1 MKVIFF
7 SPKFHPEPNYYIND
21 VVFDINGLDK
31 VIICGRNVDS
41 KSFIIKSSIKNI
53 TTYYVPYRLRKGNG
67 NLALFIEYVSF
78 FLFSL
83 LIIPYAVIRE
93 MPQKIFFYG
102 ISPPLYMIPFVM
114 LKPFF
119 RFKIVYWVQDIWPE
133 SIFIRMKHSN
143 ILYYLIN
150 ILIKLIYK
158 CSDDILLLNQSF
170 GSNNRFKKLQH
181 KLQYLP
187 QGHKYSDNVIIDT
200 ASSNIINNIR
210 QEKRKVI
217 VYAGNVAN
225 SMYLEEMA
233 EAVESNNENFV
244 FYIIGDGDFKDI
256 LVQKKYK
263 SVIFFDLIDR
273 EYIEKVISEAD
284 FAYLGRKLESDDMN
298 IISKIFPGKLSLY
311 MLVQLPI
318 IAIVNMELFNFI
330 KVNNLGY
337 PIKYTTIEDLSESL
351 KSILEESKIKYSGI
365 KQSQKELFESSFEH
379 KEIIKQIY
387 NIIIK

>member
-21 VVFDINGLDK
+21 VVFDIKGLDK
-31 VIICGRNVDS
+31 VIISGRSIDS

-67 NLALFIEYVSF
+67 NLSLFIEYVTF

-93 MPQKIFFYG
+93 MPKKILFYG

-133 SIFIRMKHSN
+133 SIFVRMKHSN

-150 ILIKLIYK
+150 IPIKLIYK
-158 CSDDILLLNQSF
+158 CSDDILLLNESF
-170 GSNNRFKKLQH
+170 DSNNRFKKLKH
-181 KLQYLP
+181 KIQYLP
-187 QGHKYSDNVIIDT
+187 QGHKHPHNAIID
-200 ASSNIINNIR
+200 APSSNIINNIR

-263 SVIFFDLIDR
+263 SVIFFDLINR
-273 EYIEKVISEAD
+273 EYIQKAISEAD
-284 FAYLGRKLESDDMN
+284 FAYLGRELKSDDMN

-311 MLVQLPI
+311 ILTQLPI
-318 IAIVNMELFNFI
+318 ISIVNMELFNFI

-337 PIKYTTIEDLSESL
+337 PIKFTTIDDLSENL
-351 KSILEESKIKYSGI
+351 KSILEESKIKNFAI

-379 KEIIKQIY
+379 KEIINRVY
-387 NIIIK
+387 NIITK

>member
-21 VVFDINGLDK
+21 VVFDIKDLDK
-31 VIICGRNVDS
+31 VIICGRNIDS
-41 KSFIIKSSIKNI
+41 KIFTIRSSIKNI

-67 NLALFIEYVSF
+67 NLSLFIEYASF
-78 FLFSL
+78 LLFSL

-93 MPQKIFFYG
+93 MPKKIFFYG

-119 RFKIVYWVQDIWPE
+119 RFKIAYWVQDIWPE
-133 SIFIRMKHSN
+133 SIFVRMKRSN
-143 ILYYLIN
+143 IFYYLIN
-150 ILIKLIYK
+150 IPIKLIYK

-170 GSNNRFKKLQH
+170 DSNNRFKKLQH
-181 KLQYLP
+181 KIQYLP
-187 QGHKYSDNVIIDT
+187 QGHKYSDNAIIDT
-200 ASSNIINNIR
+200 HSSNIINNIR
-210 QEKRKVI
+210 QEKKKVI

-233 EAVESNNENFV
+233 EAVESNNKNFV
-244 FYIIGDGDFKDI
+244 FYIIGDGDFKDF

-273 EYIEKVISEAD
+273 EYIQKVISEAD
-284 FAYLGRKLESDDMN
+284 FAYLGRKLKNDDMN

-318 IAIVNMELFNFI
+318 ISIVNMELFNFI

-337 PIKYTTIEDLSESL
+337 PINYTTIEDLSESL
-351 KSILEESKIKYSGI
+351 KSILEESKLKYSGI

-387 NIIIK
+387 NIISK

>member
-1 MKVIFF
+1 
-7 SPKFHPEPNYYIND
+7 
-21 VVFDINGLDK
+21 
-31 VIICGRNVDS
+31 
-41 KSFIIKSSIKNI
+41 
-53 TTYYVPYRLRKGNG
+53 
-67 NLALFIEYVSF
+67 
-78 FLFSL
+78 
-83 LIIPYAVIRE
+83 
-93 MPQKIFFYG
+93 
-102 ISPPLYMIPFVM
+102 
-114 LKPFF
+114 
-119 RFKIVYWVQDIWPE
+119 
-133 SIFIRMKHSN
+133 
-143 ILYYLIN
+143 
-150 ILIKLIYK
+150 
-158 CSDDILLLNQSF
+158 
-170 GSNNRFKKLQH
+170 
-181 KLQYLP
+181 
-187 QGHKYSDNVIIDT
+187 
-200 ASSNIINNIR
+200 
-210 QEKRKVI
+210 
-217 VYAGNVAN
+217 
-225 SMYLEEMA
+225 MYLEEMV

-256 LVQKKYK
+256 LFQKKYK